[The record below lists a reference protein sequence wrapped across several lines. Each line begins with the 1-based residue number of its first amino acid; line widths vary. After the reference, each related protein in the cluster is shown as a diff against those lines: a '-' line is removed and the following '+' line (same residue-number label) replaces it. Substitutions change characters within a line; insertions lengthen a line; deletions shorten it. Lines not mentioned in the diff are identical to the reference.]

1 MIGISMINA
10 AVFPGITRLA
20 APLAELTS
28 MAMSMFSQGSAAS
41 NEDFRETFKGTPSEC
56 QASILAVIE
65 SEIVPRLLRAQRVDK
80 SHLSLVPSTRAMPTQ
95 QEIAAFLE
103 LCIGPEPMAAQAFVD
118 RLLQDGLNTE
128 HIFLEL
134 ITPAARALGARWDDD
149 TLDFMQVTHGLVQLH
164 AITHEI
170 GFAYEQGPRI
180 QGDIKRAMI
189 ASAPGSEHLLGP
201 TIVSEFFRRGGW
213 QVVVEISPSAKELAQ
228 AVASEWFDTVGLSVS
243 INQQLNGLDAL
254 VAQIRQRSRNPRL
267 SVLLGGPVFT
277 LREFQASA
285 FGADGICTDAKD
297 AVAMAVATLPK
308 D

>member
-1 MIGISMINA
+1 MIGIPMINA
-10 AVFPGITRLA
+10 AVFPDLTRLA
-20 APLAELTS
+20 APLTEWTS

-41 NEDFRETFKGTPSEC
+41 NENFRETFKGTPSEC

-254 VAQIRQRSRNPRL
+254 VTQIRQRSRNPRL
-267 SVLLGGPVFT
+267 SVLLGGPIFT
-277 LREFQASA
+277 VRDFQASA

-297 AVAMAVATLPK
+297 AVAMAIATLPQ